1 MAQLT
6 IDDIIKI
13 GDISVPLSANYEGDG
28 DLYGKRLATTDP
40 LTIALVTDAL
50 RWQWQSFPDIPEVRA
65 TATMTITD
73 VSNSLESTI
82 EVFINDPNLGLIS
95 LGSYTMQP
103 SDTTT
108 TIAATNIANALN
120 SNVYGFSA
128 SSSNNVVTI
137 VAAENLGSSING
149 YNIIYTI
156 VDPTLL
162 IAENNDY
169 LITENSYYL
178 TTEQ

>member
-13 GDISVPLSANYEGDG
+13 GDISIPLSANYEGDG

-40 LTIALVTDAL
+40 ATIALVADAL
-50 RWQWQSFPDIPEVRA
+50 RWQWESFPDIPEVRA
-65 TATMTITD
+65 TGTMTITD
-73 VSNSLESTI
+73 VSDSLESTI
-82 EVFINDPNLGLIS
+82 QVFVNDPSLGVVS
-95 LGSYTMQP
+95 LGSYTIQP

-108 TIAATNIANALN
+108 TIAATNIANALS
-120 SNVYGFSA
+120 SNVYGFVVN
-128 SSSNNVVTI
+128 SSTNVITI
-137 VAAENLGSSING
+137 TAPENTGASING
-149 YNIIYTI
+149 NSITYVITA
-156 VDPTLL
+156 PTLL

-178 TTEQ
+178 TTE